1 MCTTNMNKKDAMNIW
16 FAIVQIKP
24 LKNNK
29 RLKGADG
36 AYVNVAYAAESQD
49 DFIDKINLSFKENDF
64 KVIEIDEIENKDTVS
79 IDNPENAEK
88 LELLN
93 DIEVEKFDFSWGVF
107 HTY

>member
-1 MCTTNMNKKDAMNIW
+1 MNKKDAMNIW